1 MGAPNVVP
9 VTVYLVPAL
18 AGLLTGAGLIIAIGP
33 QNVFVLRQGVAR
45 RHTAS
50 IVAVCAV
57 SDIVLIVAGVAG
69 LGALVGAHPEVVT
82 FAKVAGGLYVGA
94 LGVLAAR
101 RCLRS
106 NEVIEAEA
114 TGVDDRGAES
124 TGRWIAVGTALA
136 LTWLNPHV
144 YLDTV
149 ITMGAIANGHGNGKW
164 AFAFGACIASVLWFT
179 ALGGGARRLSGFFAS
194 PRAWKV
200 LDAVVALIMLGM
212 AMALFAS
219 I

>member
-1 MGAPNVVP
+1 MCRPSVVP
-9 VTVYLVPAL
+9 VTAYLVPTL

-45 RHTAS
+45 RHTGQ
-50 IVAVCAV
+50 IVAVCAL
-57 SDIVLIVAGVAG
+57 SDVVLIVAGVAG
-69 LGALVGAHPEVVT
+69 LGALVAAHPEVVT
-82 FAKVAGGLYVGA
+82 FAKAAGGLYVGA
-94 LGVLAAR
+94 LGVMAAR
-101 RCLRS
+101 RCVRS
-106 NEVIEAEA
+106 DEAIAAA
-114 TGVDDRGAES
+114 TDEGGAES
-124 TGRWIAVGTALA
+124 TGRWVAVGTALA

-194 PRAWKV
+194 PRAWKM
-200 LDAVVALIMLGM
+200 LDAVVAVIMLGM
-212 AMALFAS
+212 AIALFAS

>member
-1 MGAPNVVP
+1 M
-9 VTVYLVPAL
+9 VTAYLVPAL

-45 RHTAS
+45 RHTAP

-69 LGALVGAHPEVVT
+69 LGAVVASHPDVVT

-106 NEVIEAEA
+106 NEVIAA
-114 TGVDDRGAES
+114 DGTRADGSGES
-124 TGRWIAVGTALA
+124 TGRWVAVGTALA

-200 LDAVVALIMLGM
+200 LDAVVAVIMLGM
-212 AMALFAS
+212 AAALFAS

>member
-1 MGAPNVVP
+1 M
-9 VTVYLVPAL
+9 TSYLVPAL

-45 RHTAS
+45 QHTGVV
-50 IVAVCAV
+50 VAVCAV
-57 SDIVLIVAGVAG
+57 SDVVLIVAGVAG
-69 LGALVGAHPEVVT
+69 LGALVAAHPQVVT
-82 FAKVAGGLYVGA
+82 FAKLAGGLYVGA

-101 RCLRS
+101 RCLRTDEAIAA
-106 NEVIEAEA
+106 NAEEAESA
-114 TGVDDRGAES
+114 
-124 TGRWIAVGTALA
+124 GRWVAVGTALA

-149 ITMGAIANGHGNGKW
+149 LTMGAIANGHGNGKW
-164 AFAFGACIASVLWFT
+164 AFAFGACIASILWFG
-179 ALGGGARRLSGFFAS
+179 ALGGGARRLAGFFAS

-200 LDAVVALIMLGM
+200 LDAVVAVIMIGM
-212 AMALFAS
+212 AVALIAS

>member
-1 MGAPNVVP
+1 MTA
-9 VTVYLVPAL
+9 YLVPTL
-18 AGLLTGAGLIIAIGP
+18 AGLLTGAGLIVAIGP

-45 RHTAS
+45 RHTGQ

-57 SDIVLIVAGVAG
+57 SDVVLIVAGVAG
-69 LGALVGAHPEVVT
+69 LGALVAAHPEVVT

-101 RCLRS
+101 RCVRS
-106 NEVIEAEA
+106 NEAIAAA
-114 TGVDDRGAES
+114 TETDKRGAES
-124 TGRWIAVGTALA
+124 TGRWVAVGTALA

-164 AFAFGACIASVLWFT
+164 AFAFGACIASILWFT
-179 ALGGGARRLSGFFAS
+179 ALGGGARRLSTFFAS
-194 PRAWKV
+194 PRAWKM
-200 LDAVVALIMLGM
+200 LDAVVAVIMVGM
-212 AMALFAS
+212 AITLIAS